1 VKLINTDG
9 MAFIGP
15 GSEWFWTA
23 LSGLVLAVTFLAI
36 YRQLRLQSSASAIE
50 QLGSYDREWMSE
62 RNTRYK
68 LEVELALRDGADPA
82 DAANGAAHA
91 ISGFWENI
99 ASLARAGHIDPK
111 LLWNSSGG
119 DCVDYWAMLAPF
131 ARKQRTGLA
140 MPTLYE
146 NFEWLA
152 GVMAELDRRAGA
164 PIIDAAYIASTLE
177 RRIARK
183 LDEIRVEQALRTVIV
198 AAPDALTLGKPL
210 AAPEPAPGSRWGHRP
225 PKSHQRGPRQ
235 A

>member
-1 VKLINTDG
+1 LSAHRRSRTEEGDVKLINTDG

-68 LEVELALRDGADPA
+68 LQIELALRDGAEPA
-82 DAANGAAHA
+82 DAAFGAAHA

-99 ASLARAGHIDPK
+99 ASLTRAGHIDPK

-140 MPTLYE
+140 MPTLY
-146 NFEWLA
+146 
-152 GVMAELDRRAGA
+152 
-164 PIIDAAYIASTLE
+164 LE

-183 LDEIRVEQALRTVIV
+183 LDELRVEQALRTVIV
-198 AAPDALTLGKPL
+198 AAPDAPTLGQPL
-210 AAPEPAPGSRWGHRP
+210 AAPEAAPDSRWGHRP
-225 PKSHQRGPRQ
+225 PKSHQRGIRQ